1 MILCNDT
8 VFGND
13 HNFKADSNDKV
24 GGEVCEH
31 RKANV
36 ICLFAAPWKGNLF
49 VFRPLIIPLP

>member
-1 MILCNDT
+1 MTQFLE
-8 VFGND
+8 ND

-36 ICLFAAPWKGNLF
+36 ICLHSDT
-49 VFRPLIIPLP
+49 LI

>member
-1 MILCNDT
+1 MTQFLE
-8 VFGND
+8 ND

-36 ICLFAAPWKGNLF
+36 ICLHPRRRREGKTYLCSD
-49 VFRPLIIPLP
+49 L

>member
-36 ICLFAAPWKGNLF
+36 ICLHSDT
-49 VFRPLIIPLP
+49 LI